1 MNAYPDIEPA
11 SALLVAEPLP
21 QWQLQEAKNR
31 FSAVVK
37 AAQDQAQVVT
47 VHGQAAAVVLSPQ
60 RYAALLQGQAPHES
74 LSQALACP
82 VLDDEEAQVFARDI
96 SASPA
101 RELSF

>member
-1 MNAYPDIEPA
+1 MNAYPNIEPA

-60 RYAALLQGQAPHES
+60 RYCALMQGQAPHES
-74 LSQALACP
+74 LSQALACAL
-82 VLDDEEAQVFARDI
+82 LDGEEADVFARDTRTN
-96 SASPA
+96 AA
-101 RELSF
+101 RELNF

>member
-1 MNAYPDIEPA
+1 MNHYPDSETSPA
-11 SALLVAEPLP
+11 PRVAEPLP

-47 VHGQAAAVVLSPQ
+47 VHGQAAAVVLSPE
-60 RYAALLQGQAPHES
+60 RYAALLRGQAPHDC

-82 VLDDEEAQVFARDI
+82 VLDDEQAQVFARD
-96 SASPA
+96 ARTNPA
-101 RELSF
+101 RELNF

>member
-1 MNAYPDIEPA
+1 MNTYPKSEPVPPQG
-11 SALLVAEPLP
+11 LAEPLP

-60 RYAALLQGQAPHES
+60 RYAALMQGQAPHEK
-74 LSQALACP
+74 LSQALACAL
-82 VLDDEEAQVFARDI
+82 LDDEEADVFTRDTRTN
-96 SASPA
+96 AA
-101 RELSF
+101 RELNF

>member
-1 MNAYPDIEPA
+1 MNTYPDNEAAPVPR
-11 SALLVAEPLP
+11 VAEPLP

-47 VHGQAAAVVLSPQ
+47 VHGQAAAVVMSPQ

-74 LSQALACP
+74 LSQALVCP
-82 VLDDEEAQVFARDI
+82 VLDDEEAQVFARDTRTN
-96 SASPA
+96 AV
-101 RELSF
+101 RELNF